1 MNVAVTGGKGYIG
14 SKLVRA
20 LEGKGHKVITF
31 DLPENNILSEF
42 SVESQIVSNNI
53 DIVYHLAALA
63 EINYTTTHP
72 DETYEVNITGTNNIA
87 RMCAKHNVLLNFT
100 STSCIYGNPQEPI
113 SKEDW
118 LINPSDAYAH
128 SKAMG
133 EHLVKMLGLTSG
145 LKYNILR
152 FGTVYGESLKKEMRA
167 DMCIQIFLDKA
178 LKGEPLTIT
187 GDGNQ
192 SRNFIHIDDLIRA
205 LVLVAEKGIVGETIN
220 LAGNESI
227 SINDIAKYAQ
237 ELGAGEVTYIE
248 ERKDDFI
255 NQNISLEKAEKLL
268 GWKPEI
274 RFEDGIKQMYLWLKE
289 V

>member
-1 MNVAVTGGKGYIG
+1 M
-14 SKLVRA
+14 
-20 LEGKGHKVITF
+20 ITF

-42 SVESQIVSNNI
+42 SVESQIVSNKI

-87 RMCAKHNVLLNFT
+87 RMCAKHRVLLNFT
-100 STSCIYGNPQEPI
+100 STSCIYGNPKEKL

-152 FGTVYGESLKKEMRA
+152 FGTVYGESIEKTMRN
-167 DMCIQIFLDKA
+167 DMCIQIFLNKA
-178 LKGEPLTIT
+178 LKHEPLTIT
-187 GDGNQ
+187 GNGEQN
-192 SRNFIHIDDLIRA
+192 RNFIHIDDLVRG
-205 LVLVAEKGIVGETIN
+205 LVLVTEKGVVGETIN
-220 LAGNESI
+220 LAGAEII
-227 SINDIAKYAQ
+227 SINKIAQYAQ
-237 ELGAGEVTYIE
+237 ELGAGEVTYVE
-248 ERKDDFI
+248 DRKDDFI
-255 NQNISLEKAEKLL
+255 NQNISLKKAEKLL

-274 RFEDGIKQMYLWLKE
+274 KFVDGMRRMYEWLKTQ
-289 V
+289 